1 MVILQVADSGF
12 LLFFFLDRIAFLVKI
27 SSGPSNGFIQTNN
40 YPLDVLQL
48 CEACLKL
55 SANISK
61 TCTPTTDS
69 SYTKATD
76 TAAGDNNTLQQKL
89 KKCSGYCTL
98 HNMVSGFYK
107 LTVYVLTV
115 VYSVSRL

>member
-27 SSGPSNGFIQTNN
+27 SSGPSNGFIQTND

-55 SANISK
+55 SANISE
-61 TCTPTTDS
+61 TPTTDS

-89 KKCSGYCTL
+89 KKRSGYCTSTQ
-98 HNMVSGFYK
+98 HVSRFYK
-107 LTVYVLTV
+107 LTVYALTV

>member
-1 MVILQVADSGF
+1 MVILPVK
-12 LLFFFLDRIAFLVKI
+12 LLILVSFSFFLDRIAFLVKI
-27 SSGPSNGFIQTNN
+27 SSGPSNGFID

-55 SANISK
+55 SANISE
-61 TCTPTTDS
+61 TPTTDS

-89 KKCSGYCTL
+89 KKRSGYCTSTQ
-98 HNMVSGFYK
+98 HVSGFYK

-115 VYSVSRL
+115 VYSVSRS

>member
-27 SSGPSNGFIQTNN
+27 SSGPSNGFIQTND
-40 YPLDVLQL
+40 YPLDVIQL

-69 SYTKATD
+69 SSAKATD
-76 TAAGDNNTLQQKL
+76 TGAGDSNTLQQKL
-89 KKCSGYCTL
+89 KKRSGYCTFTQ
-98 HNMVSGFYK
+98 HMSGFKK
-107 LTVYVLTV
+107 LMHSICINCCILC
-115 VYSVSRL
+115 